1 MKLIK
6 CVNINKAM
14 GEDNIPPK
22 LIKIADEFF
31 VEPFTETTK
40 SCFNTSIFSDLA
52 KRVSVTPVGKS
63 GTYKRV
69 STNHRP
75 VAY

>member
-1 MKLIK
+1 
-6 CVNINKAM
+6 M
-14 GEDNIPPK
+14 GEDKIPPK

>member
-1 MKLIK
+1 
-6 CVNINKAM
+6 M
-14 GEDNIPPK
+14 GGNEILPK
-22 LIKIADEFF
+22 LFKIADEFF

-40 SCFNTSIFSDLA
+40 SCFNTNIFSDQA
-52 KRVSVTPVGKS
+52 KRAPVTPVGKN
-63 GTYKRV
+63 GTDKRV